1 MKQVTT
7 CLWVASSIALGC
19 LLTLSPTKAQIVP
32 DNTLPVNSRVTP
44 GCTVCTIDR
53 GAVRGVNLF
62 HSFSEF
68 GVPTGGEAFFNN
80 GLQIQNILTRV
91 TGNSVSNIDGLL
103 RTNGTASL
111 FFLNPNGIIFGPNA
125 RLNIGGSF
133 FASTASR
140 FKFPNGSE
148 FSATNPQAPPLLR
161 INVAPGLQWGAS
173 LPGAT
178 ITNTGNLAVGQDL
191 TLVADK
197 LNLQGQLQA
206 GRDLAL
212 LAQDT
217 VKVRDSVAAP
227 FLAQAGGN
235 LTIQGNRGI
244 DILAL
249 NHPMQTPLVSGG
261 NLSLVSDGIISL
273 DARMSSGG
281 SFSIR
286 SVSGGLANFV
296 SFHDPIIS
304 ANGDVDVAAN
314 YTGTSLLVEAKGNI
328 RFQGNINIIGPDTST
343 LPPGP
348 DTATLSTS
356 SALIMRSGQ
365 STLAYGSVNSGAV
378 PTYGTGNVPAGI
390 TLGGNVIV
398 QPFNGAGGIVDLKAA
413 SGNVST
419 RLIST
424 NGREEPLPPSGF
436 PDIPDTTG
444 GTISI
449 FAAGGSISTSNLYSF
464 SYSKSN
470 NVERGG
476 DISLIAAGGGIT
488 TGNLTSVSFSE
499 SGNVGDGGTIHL
511 EAASGGITT
520 GDLQSWSQSQLR
532 NAGQGGAIRFKA
544 GSGSITTGD
553 LKSFS
558 FSDPGNVGQGG
569 AIHLEALSGSIST
582 RQLESKS
589 ISLNGR
595 ADNGGAIS
603 IFATGGSISTGELN
617 SPSFSLSSAGTG
629 NGGAISLIA
638 MGGSISTSNLN
649 SYSQSNDGTAG
660 NGGAISF
667 SAIGGSISTGKL
679 DSRSLSPNDK
689 GDTGTAGNG
698 GAINLIAT
706 RDINITGDLDSSS
719 SSEKGSAANGGA
731 ISLIATRDINITGNL
746 NSRSSSENESAA
758 NGGAISLIAD
768 NGSITT
774 GDLSSYSFSIYG
786 RAADGGEI
794 SILAPRG
801 SITIG
806 NLNSYSFSNSDNR
819 PNSAG
824 KGGAITLSATNTI
837 KTDSINSIGT
847 EGSGNITI
855 TSNAPFTL
863 NQSTINSDTYGRG
876 RAGDIWI
883 TAPSISITGGAQI
896 SASIQENS
904 SGQGGNITLEA
915 SDRVEI
921 SGATTDPPGGLFPSQ
936 FQNVVALILP
946 DTNLSGFIR
955 NGNPRYLPLGPDGFV
970 APPGALFPS
979 GLFTQ
984 TSIDSTGNAG
994 NITIKTGQ
1002 LSINGRAAIA
1012 TTTFGQNGG
1021 NAGNIT
1027 VQARD
1032 SISLANGS
1040 ILSGVAGGAS
1050 GNSGIIE
1057 LTTRSL
1063 WVTGGGIVQTQTLGQ
1078 GKAGDIRVTATDAVT
1093 LNGVNTS
1100 TNIASGLRSGSGDNT
1115 VLGTTGSNIGEGGD
1129 ISVTTGN
1136 LSVTDGAVLDAR
1148 TWTSSK
1154 GGNITVDA
1162 NTLTVKDNAQV
1173 TVSSVGAGNAGL
1185 IFVVADT
1192 IGLDKNGKI
1201 SADTTGG
1208 GGNIELRSHDLILR
1222 HGSNITTNA
1231 QGSTIRGGD
1240 ITINTDNLVAVPL
1253 EDSNISANA
1262 PEFRGG
1268 EIEINASG
1276 IFGIQFRN
1284 APTLLSDITASG
1296 KDSSFN
1302 GIVTINTLGVN
1313 PSQGLVALPTTPVDA
1328 SRQISQEC
1336 SAGNR
1341 ESQFTVSG
1349 RGGLPSSPNELL
1361 SPDMVQDD
1369 FGTPVDSN
1377 PPTTESVK
1385 PFPTSSPKQLVEA
1398 QGWVVDDKGVVT
1410 LVASAPTVTPHPPS
1424 LTPASCQE
1432 RLGQGK

>member
-1 MKQVTT
+1 
-7 CLWVASSIALGC
+7 
-19 LLTLSPTKAQIVP
+19 
-32 DNTLPVNSRVTP
+32 
-44 GCTVCTIDR
+44 
-53 GAVRGVNLF
+53 
-62 HSFSEF
+62 
-68 GVPTGGEAFFNN
+68 
-80 GLQIQNILTRV
+80 
-91 TGNSVSNIDGLL
+91 
-103 RTNGTASL
+103 
-111 FFLNPNGIIFGPNA
+111 
-125 RLNIGGSF
+125 
-133 FASTASR
+133 
-140 FKFPNGSE
+140 
-148 FSATNPQAPPLLR
+148 
-161 INVAPGLQWGAS
+161 
-173 LPGAT
+173 
-178 ITNTGNLAVGQDL
+178 
-191 TLVADK
+191 
-197 LNLQGQLQA
+197 
-206 GRDLAL
+206 
-212 LAQDT
+212 
-217 VKVRDSVAAP
+217 
-227 FLAQAGGN
+227 
-235 LTIQGNRGI
+235 
-244 DILAL
+244 
-249 NHPMQTPLVSGG
+249 
-261 NLSLVSDGIISL
+261 
-273 DARMSSGG
+273 
-281 SFSIR
+281 
-286 SVSGGLANFV
+286 
-296 SFHDPIIS
+296 
-304 ANGDVDVAAN
+304 
-314 YTGTSLLVEAKGNI
+314 
-328 RFQGNINIIGPDTST
+328 
-343 LPPGP
+343 
-348 DTATLSTS
+348 
-356 SALIMRSGQ
+356 
-365 STLAYGSVNSGAV
+365 
-378 PTYGTGNVPAGI
+378 
-390 TLGGNVIV
+390 
-398 QPFNGAGGIVDLKAA
+398 
-413 SGNVST
+413 
-419 RLIST
+419 
-424 NGREEPLPPSGF
+424 
-436 PDIPDTTG
+436 
-444 GTISI
+444 
-449 FAAGGSISTSNLYSF
+449 
-464 SYSKSN
+464 
-470 NVERGG
+470 
-476 DISLIAAGGGIT
+476 
-488 TGNLTSVSFSE
+488 
-499 SGNVGDGGTIHL
+499 
-511 EAASGGITT
+511 
-520 GDLQSWSQSQLR
+520 
-532 NAGQGGAIRFKA
+532 
-544 GSGSITTGD
+544 
-553 LKSFS
+553 
-558 FSDPGNVGQGG
+558 
-569 AIHLEALSGSIST
+569 
-582 RQLESKS
+582 LESKS

-617 SPSFSLSSAGTG
+617 SLSFSLSSAGTG

-660 NGGAISF
+660 NGGAISL

-719 SSEKGSAANGGA
+719 YSEKGSAANGGA

-774 GDLSSYSFSIYG
+774 GDLNSSSFSIYG

-794 SILAPRG
+794 SILAPGG

-819 PNSAG
+819 PNSAA

-847 EGSGNITI
+847 QGSGNITI

-863 NQSTINSDTYGRG
+863 DKSTINSDTYGPG

-921 SGATTDPPGGLFPSQ
+921 SGAATDPPGGLFPSQ

-946 DTNLSGFIR
+946 GTNLSGFIR
-955 NGNPRYLPLGPDGFV
+955 NGNPKYLPLGPDGFV
-970 APPGALFPS
+970 APPGSLFPS

-984 TSIDSTGNAG
+984 TSIDSTGKAG
-994 NITIKTGQ
+994 NITIETGQ

-1012 TTTFGQNGG
+1012 TTTFGQNRG
-1021 NAGNIT
+1021 NAGNIK

-1050 GNSGIIE
+1050 GNSGFIE

-1063 WVTGGGIVQTQTLGQ
+1063 WVTEGGIVQTQTLGQ
-1078 GKAGDIRVTATDAVT
+1078 GTAGDIRVTATDAVT

-1148 TWTSSK
+1148 TWTNSN
-1154 GGNITVDA
+1154 GGNITVNA

-1173 TVSSVGAGNAGL
+1173 TVSSVSAEDAGEAGL

-1192 IGLDKNGKI
+1192 IRLDNQGKI

-1208 GGNIELRSHDLILR
+1208 GGDIKLRSHDLILR
-1222 HGSNITTNA
+1222 HGSNISTNA
-1231 QGSTIRGGD
+1231 TGNDIPGGN
-1240 ITINTDNLVAVPL
+1240 ITINTDNLAAIPK
-1253 EDSNISANA
+1253 EDSDITANS
-1262 PEFRGG
+1262 EDSRGG
-1268 EIEINASG
+1268 NITINAIG
-1276 IFGIQFRN
+1276 IFGIQFQPSR
-1284 APTLLSDITASG
+1284 TLLSDITASG

-1377 PPTTESVK
+1377 PPTGESVK
-1385 PFPTSSPKQLVEA
+1385 PSPTSSPKQLVEA

-1410 LVASAPTVTPHPPS
+1410 LVASAPTVTPHRPA

-1432 RLGQGK
+1432 SLGQGK